1 MISPGLICGL
11 VFTWEEHVH
20 QLTVGGPSP
29 ELLHLP
35 YLGLEVG
42 VDPGQHLVPG
52 EILIGDGGVEHIDG
66 HPQTD
71 CQLAGWSSVGVTLTS
86 YRLTFSAPLCRLA
99 RAVSENN
106 AGISLILIS
115 LRC

>member
-20 QLTVGGPSP
+20 QLTVSRPSAQ
-29 ELLHLP
+29 LLNLR

-52 EILIGDGGVEHIDG
+52 EILIGDGGVEHV
-66 HPQTD
+66 HSHHKTD
-71 CQLAGWSSVGVTLTS
+71 CQLPGSASVGVTS
-86 YRLTFSAPLCRLA
+86 SMFSAGKLSPLRSDCIPQCAWLP
-99 RAVSENN
+99 V
-106 AGISLILIS
+106 
-115 LRC
+115 